1 MTGEKEQPKSRIPEF
16 ASREEEAAFWDTHS
30 LADYW
35 DELKPVQVRF
45 AEKLSESITIYLD
58 PGTLERLRSLAQE
71 KGVVGPMALV
81 RMWIMERLKETNP
94 S

>member
-1 MTGEKEQPKSRIPEF
+1 MTQEKEQPKSRIPEF

>member
-1 MTGEKEQPKSRIPEF
+1 MTQEKEQPKSRIPEF

-35 DELKPVQVRF
+35 DEFKPIQVRF